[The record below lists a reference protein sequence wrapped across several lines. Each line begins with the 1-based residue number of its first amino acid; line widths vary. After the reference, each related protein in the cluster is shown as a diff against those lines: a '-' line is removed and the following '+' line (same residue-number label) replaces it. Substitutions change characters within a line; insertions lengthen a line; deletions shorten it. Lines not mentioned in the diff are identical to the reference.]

1 MKKIILD
8 KNILNKRFFIDSRDV
23 KENSVFICI
32 KGKNNDGHKFA
43 NYILENFDR
52 TIVVCEKNSKYSKN
66 FNKNIKKK
74 RVLMCSST
82 KAFLIKIAQ
91 IKRLILNDNFL

>member
-52 TIVVCEKNSKYSKN
+52 TIVRKIKIFKKFY
-66 FNKNIKKK
+66 KNIKKGP
-74 RVLMCSST
+74 MCSST
-82 KAFLIKIAQ
+82 KVFNQNSSNEKI
-91 IKRLILNDNFL
+91 INDNFL